1 MNKMIETIELL
12 NKNNIC
18 LIKSGN
24 FYHAFGKDA
33 YILSYFFNYKI
44 DFFKNECGFPIV
56 ALNRVMATLEE
67 NKINYLVI
75 DKRNNFDVDEKQDF
89 KNLNKYEETYLKA
102 KEYVN
107 YKIRIENIN
116 KDLIELMNIKDFR
129 KLLGEIEN
137 LINERREV

>member
-1 MNKMIETIELL
+1 
-12 NKNNIC
+12 
-18 LIKSGN
+18 
-24 FYHAFGKDA
+24 
-33 YILSYFFNYKI
+33 
-44 DFFKNECGFPIV
+44 
-56 ALNRVMATLEE
+56 MATLEE